1 MSTGL
6 VISVPGVDWSN
17 KNLGIL
23 LAVPDGAEYLA
34 KYNSTDDLTRNLVP
48 GKSPATVT
56 GAPIIQEGGGTAF
69 SRNVNY
75 LSLGLLPGTWSA
87 YTVIA
92 VARAPA
98 VNNARWCPMV
108 GNWGANSVQGGGGFL
123 ALESTA
129 ADFRLRARS
138 SNSPLI
144 QPTISGISA
153 GALFTAG
160 MVASTDKTDVYRIM
174 NGELSKDLSTQSASR
189 GWGDKPLYVGHTP
202 GEVNTVEIV
211 IHACAVYSRALNQAE
226 FEAVS
231 KQLMALAGL

>member
-23 LAVPDGAEYLA
+23 LAVPDGAEYFA
-34 KYNSTDDLTRNLVP
+34 KFNSPEDLTKNLVP
-48 GKSPATVT
+48 GKSPAALAGLPVIQHDG
-56 GAPIIQEGGGTAF
+56 GAAF

-75 LSLGLLPGTWSA
+75 LTLGLFPANWSA

-98 VNNARWCPMV
+98 VNNARWCPIV

-123 ALESTA
+123 ALESTDK
-129 ADFRLRARS
+129 DFRLRARS

-153 GALFTAG
+153 GSLFTAG
-160 MVASTDKTDVYRIM
+160 MVASESKTEVYRLM
-174 NGELSKDLSTQSASR
+174 NGELSKDLSTQTASR

-211 IHACAVYSRALNQAE
+211 IHACAVYSRALEQSE

-231 KQLMALAGL
+231 NQLMALAGL